1 MAGSEWSAAKER
13 LVQTV
18 VQLGFREDLGEAIAR
33 NLGSPK
39 AMERMISY
47 LINVKP
53 HSEELLVDEMLAIC
67 SEIESWR
74 EKKASEQANARY
86 NEILNYGF
94 DE

>member
-1 MAGSEWSAAKER
+1 VAGSEWSAAKER

-18 VQLGFREDLGEAIAR
+18 VQQGFREDLGEAIAR

-74 EKKASEQANARY
+74 EKKANEQANARY

>member
-1 MAGSEWSAAKER
+1 MGMCNH
-13 LVQTV
+13 
-18 VQLGFREDLGEAIAR
+18 AR
-33 NLGSPK
+33 VI
-39 AMERMISY
+39 MFCR
-47 LINVKP
+47 KP

-74 EKKASEQANARY
+74 EKKANEQANARY